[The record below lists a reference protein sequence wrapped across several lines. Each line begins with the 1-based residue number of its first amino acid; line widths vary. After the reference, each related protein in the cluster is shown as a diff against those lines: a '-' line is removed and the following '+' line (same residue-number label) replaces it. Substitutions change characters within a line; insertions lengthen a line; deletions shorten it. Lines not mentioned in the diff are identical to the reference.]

1 MTTDWDDF
9 GFDFD
14 VEEYYPKET
23 APDVPSY
30 CFHEWKPILLIRSTV
45 YNCVKC
51 DKKKEEQ

>member
-1 MTTDWDDF
+1 MTDWDDF

-14 VEEYYPKET
+14 VEEYYAKET
-23 APDVPSY
+23 VPDVPSY